1 MQLSKLENLAYEEL
15 KKSGLVVFRI
25 KDLVLLLKLHKTK
38 VYNLIKALKRKEAI
52 RKVGKGFFALPGADE
67 FVVATNIHYP
77 SYISF
82 WTALNYYGLS
92 DNLPKKIFL
101 VTTKYTRPIGNFKY
115 VALSQKR
122 FFGYT
127 SMGNAA
133 IAEREKAIIDS
144 LLFPKYSGGVKEVMK
159 CVAAGKGELSVK
171 KLIHYAERVESK
183 VVLRRLGFI
192 LQHSGF
198 KGYDTLK
205 RNRGRGYVLLD
216 PNLKRKNNFNKE
228 WLLDI
233 NI

>member
-25 KDLVLLLKLHKTK
+25 KEMALLLKVHNGKA
-38 VYNLIKALKRKEAI
+38 YNLIKALKRKEAI
-52 RKVGKGFFALPGADE
+52 RKVGKGFFALQGVDE

-92 DNLPKKIFL
+92 DNIPKKIFL
-101 VTTKYTRPIGNFKY
+101 VTTKYTQPIGNFVY
-115 VALSQKR
+115 VTLDKKR

-127 SMGNAA
+127 SMGNSA
-133 IAEREKAIIDS
+133 IAEKEKAIIDS

-159 CVAAGKGELSVK
+159 CVASGKNELSIK

-183 VVLRRLGFI
+183 AVLRRLGFI
-192 LQHSGF
+192 LQNLGF
-198 KGYDTLK
+198 KGYESIK
-205 RNRGRGYVLLD
+205 RNIGGGYVLFD
-216 PNLKRKNNFNKE
+216 PNLKRKNKLDKE